1 MKLELKPL
9 VKPASMSNVGDDW
22 SEVKAEI
29 KKSAEIFAE
38 LAEEIKK
45 IGDSAGDSDALKAA
59 VVRIKEAASRG
70 VDLRTVIN
78 SSLYIR
84 ALGVAALEF
93 GAKMPLDQ
101 QLFDHIDTV
110 RERPSVILLEDLRQH
125 YLIYYDQLIHRDAL
139 EQWLLLAL
147 KKRNQLE
154 KRDAVIL
161 SSEGAKWVANQCI
174 KQNKEFTDVVSSL
187 GLGKYKS
194 GRFITVAQQIY
205 FVERLKEIP
214 VNQPHHLLDEVQN
227 KSVYDTQYGEQGLLG
242 HEILKTLI
250 SRAPVSDIHDS
261 WRNVVMQIAGDPR
274 VAKSHPRYQKWWLH
288 LDQNLIQK
296 VIGWLSRFEFRLFL
310 EALEDY
316 SGLSGN
322 DELLR
327 MFPARSRFLKGLLDQ
342 QVVTI
347 TRLYLT
353 SSFKN
358 YLTRNYK
365 KEYLPELYT
374 VSTGDTSVI
383 HVQLGKVQLI
393 EGSHSCKLWVY
404 RELLDTAVVFNYA
417 QKSVP
422 YSQLTSDLA
431 HNMYDK
437 QGQHLLIDSI
447 THHPPLL
454 WQKKAIEAMAIAG
467 VSVDPEQVLTTS
479 DYLKFKRKYGVIL

>member
-9 VKPASMSNVGDDW
+9 VIPASMINVGDDW
-22 SEVKAEI
+22 FEVKAEI

-38 LAEEIKK
+38 LAEEVKK

-59 VVRIKEAASRG
+59 VVRIKKAASGG

-110 RERPSVILLEDLRQH
+110 RERPSVILLEDLRQY
-125 YLIYYDQLIHRDAL
+125 YLIYYDQLVHRDAL

-147 KKRNQLE
+147 QKRNQLD
-154 KRDAVIL
+154 KRDVVIL

-174 KQNKEFTDVVSSL
+174 DQNKEFTDIVSSL
-187 GLGKYKS
+187 GLDKYKT

-274 VAKSHPRYQKWWLH
+274 VSKSNSRYQKWWLH
-288 LDQNLIQK
+288 LDQTLIQK
-296 VIGWLSRFEFRLFL
+296 VIGWLSHLDLKLFL

-322 DELLR
+322 EELLR
-327 MFPARSRFLKGLLDQ
+327 MYPARKRFLEGLLDQ
-342 QVVTI
+342 KLVTG

-353 SSFKN
+353 SNFKN
-358 YLTRNYK
+358 YLKRNYK

-374 VSTGDTSVI
+374 VSTNDISVI

-393 EGSHSCKLWVY
+393 EGSHRCKLWVY
-404 RELLDTAVVFNYA
+404 RALLQKAVVFNYT
-417 QKSVP
+417 KRSVSYP
-422 YSQLTSDLA
+422 QLTSELSQD
-431 HNMYDK
+431 MYDEH
-437 QGQHLLIDSI
+437 GRHLLVDNI
-447 THHPPLL
+447 THYPPLL
-454 WQKKAIEAMAIAG
+454 WQKKAIEAMTIAG
-467 VSVDPEQVLTTS
+467 VSVNPEQVLTAA
-479 DYLKFKRKYGVIL
+479 DYLQFKRKYGVIL